1 VKGCR
6 IVRDFIDNERKTF
19 CLRIMILL
27 IVAATMIGG
36 PRSIF
41 PEILLGRS
49 WEDLFLMPPLAALVD
64 LV

>member
-41 PEILLGRS
+41 PEIC
-49 WEDLFLMPPLAALVD
+49 WEDHGKIYF
-64 LV
+64 

>member
-1 VKGCR
+1 
-6 IVRDFIDNERKTF
+6 
-19 CLRIMILL
+19 MILL